1 MNRFITITESEAY
14 GAKCLQLHDEWNPYF
29 MNGET
34 EAVTSGLS
42 QKSSWQSLLL
52 FLPSK
57 AFSLLLHLMDF
68 SLPRAWIK
76 KTSPLSSHTQS

>member
-1 MNRFITITESEAY
+1 MERFITFTECEAY
-14 GAKCLQLHDEWNPYF
+14 GAKCLQLHDEWNPYS

-34 EAVTSGLS
+34 EAVTSGIS

-52 FLPSK
+52 LLPSK
-57 AFSLLLHLMDF
+57 ACSLLLHLMDF

-76 KTSPLSSHTQS
+76 TTSLLSSHTQS